1 MLSLDFPDHLEQLGV
16 KLDAAW
22 KRQYGTR
29 RRRRL
34 MVAIA
39 VLASLVVGGAAVAAG
54 VFKSAAE
61 EERGILDGHV
71 LFSGSKPTCVPRSA
85 TVFRCTLEKP
95 PTGMAFYE
103 VDPGAANPKKPAPNE
118 MKRVWDKFLGVKVET
133 VNADKRIDGGCV
145 SISADGRTWDCYLGQ
160 AAVEHEI
167 IGPDLL
173 GQYLPEPA
181 AG

>member
-1 MLSLDFPDHLEQLGV
+1 MLTLDFPDHLEQLGV

-22 KRQYGTR
+22 KRQYGMR

-34 MVAIA
+34 LVAIA
-39 VLASLVVGGAAVAAG
+39 VLAAFVAGGAAVGAG
-54 VFKSAAE
+54 VFKSDAE
-61 EERGILDGHV
+61 EEQGILDGHV
-71 LFSGSKPTCVPRSA
+71 LFSGSKPTCESRGA
-85 TVFRCTLEKP
+85 TAFRCTLEKP

-103 VDPGAANPKKPAPNE
+103 VDPSASNPKKPAPNE

-160 AAVEHEI
+160 SAVEHDI
-167 IGPDLL
+167 IGPNLL
-173 GQYLPEPA
+173 GQYLPQPA

>member
-1 MLSLDFPDHLEQLGV
+1 MLTLDFPDHLERLGAE
-16 KLDAAW
+16 LDAAW
-22 KRQYGTR
+22 KRRYGTR

-34 MVAIA
+34 VVAIA
-39 VLASLVVGGAAVAAG
+39 VLAALVVGGAAVAAG
-54 VFKSAAE
+54 VFKSTAE
-61 EERGILDGHV
+61 EEQGLLDGHT
-71 LFSGSKPTCVPRSA
+71 LFSGSKPTCVSRSA

-103 VDPGAANPKKPAPNE
+103 VDPNAANPKKPTPSE
-118 MKRVWDKFLGVKVET
+118 MKRVYDQFLGVKVET

-145 SISADGRTWDCYLGQ
+145 SISADGRTWDCYLGRS
-160 AAVEHEI
+160 AVEHEI

-173 GQYLPEPA
+173 GQYLPQPA